1 MGFLDWMGV
10 EGHHCGTQD
19 LSLGVQP
26 LQSFQTQGRNRASRG
41 LRPGRDQKPTVAG
54 PKDMWM
60 ALRAKPRLIDVEF
73 PARQHHEDL
82 KSGTTNIKK

>member
-1 MGFLDWMGV
+1 MRGITGV
-10 EGHHCGTQD
+10 HRT
-19 LSLGVQP
+19 LVLGSNLCRV
-26 LQSFQTQGRNRASRG
+26 QGRNRASRG

>member
-10 EGHHCGTQD
+10 EGHHRTLVLGS
-19 LSLGVQP
+19 SLC
-26 LQSFQTQGRNRASRG
+26 SFQAQGRNWAAKG
-41 LRPGRDQKPTVAG
+41 LRPGRDQRPTAGG

-60 ALRAKPRLIDVEF
+60 ALRAKPRLPDVEF

-82 KSGTTNIKK
+82 KSDTTNLRK